1 MKTTL
6 QTAAATATV
15 VGALVLAGCHSGPST
30 AGSGTTTSAAAP
42 SGAAAQSSA
51 TTSSSAPA
59 ASPAASTPASSSA
72 SARGTSAA
80 AAGRCHTSG
89 LAVTIS
95 APRGP
100 AGGQQ
105 TMSLVFTNTSPA
117 ACTMFGY
124 AGVNLV
130 EGSTQWSL
138 QRQSATP
145 KTVVLRPG
153 GRASA
158 TLTILRWDTGDGVSY
173 TPSRLDVTP
182 PDETTFAAVSWPHGV
197 VILRQ
202 DGATRPGTFIGPV
215 S

>member
-72 SARGTSAA
+72 SASGTAA
-80 AAGRCHTSG
+80 AAGRCRTSG

-124 AGVNLV
+124 PGVNLV

-138 QRQSATP
+138 QRQSVTP
-145 KTVVLRPG
+145 KMVVLGPG
-153 GRASA
+153 GHASA

-182 PDETTFAAVSWPHGV
+182 PDETTFAAVAWPHGV

>member
-1 MKTTL
+1 
-6 QTAAATATV
+6 
-15 VGALVLAGCHSGPST
+15 VLAGCHSGAST
-30 AGSGTTTSAAAP
+30 AGGGATTSAATPAP
-42 SGAAAQSSA
+42 SATMSSL
-51 TTSSSAPA
+51 
-59 ASPAASTPASSSA
+59 AASTPASSSA
-72 SARGTSAA
+72 SASGPAAA

-124 AGVNLV
+124 PGVNLV

-145 KTVVLRPG
+145 KTVVLSPG
-153 GRASA
+153 GQASA

-182 PDETTFAAVSWPHGV
+182 PDETTFAAVAWPHGV